1 MSEARG
7 EAREPRFCFQAFLP
21 PTFLETSNFYPAAPP
36 QHHLYPTRVV
46 GLLAPGVTAPALL
59 ENVSVCH
66 ARSATPL
73 PSDFLARGTCVG
85 DAAPTPRPL
94 ARTDTP
100 GPCPPRTWRRSLP
113 RAYDVAVPGAR
124 DPARRPPLT
133 LPRPLTPRHRRSL
146 GQHRERSERSG
157 DRR

>member
-46 GLLAPGVTAPALL
+46 GLLVPGVTAPALL

-73 PSDFLARGTCVG
+73 PSDFLARSTCVG
-85 DAAPTPRPL
+85 DAPPRPGRSREPTPRALVPH
-94 ARTDTP
+94 ARGAARSR
-100 GPCPPRTWRRSLP
+100 GPMTWPCQALGIPP
-113 RAYDVAVPGAR
+113 A
-124 DPARRPPLT
+124 
-133 LPRPLTPRHRRSL
+133 
-146 GQHRERSERSG
+146 